1 MMKHPARTSYPI
13 TSLTSNVTRMT
24 TQSREKT
31 RLTPRMKLPTM
42 TRAPM
47 MSSYMMKETSQ

>member
-1 MMKHPARTSYPI
+1 MKHPARTSYPI

-31 RLTPRMKLPTM
+31 RLTSRMMLPTM